1 MGRLIDLTLAPLY
14 TTVGLGDMLAD
25 RAARRE
31 VLEAAHQRIDSVVRR
46 GRHVTVES
54 ISGLPVIGAALGARI
69 AHDEMAAE
77 RVTEREAARGATGFS
92 LLAPLTNPVATL
104 SSLTGLLVRRENR
117 SETVPLDIPGVFS
130 GQSTYDPLRSKR
142 TAASRTSSP
151 APTPHRQPMVDV
163 DEPSVRLTST
173 RTVRPSGM
181 EAASTATRAARRAA
195 QRAEHQ

>member
-31 VLEAAHQRIDSVVRR
+31 VLEAAHRRIDSAANR
-46 GRHVTVES
+46 GRNVTFDA

-69 AHDEMAAE
+69 AHDERSPE
-77 RVTEREAARGATGFS
+77 DTATGFS

-104 SSLTGLLVRRENR
+104 SSLAGLLVRREGR
-117 SETVPLDIPGVFS
+117 PQAEPLQDLGMLS
-130 GQSTYDPLRSKR
+130 GRGHDPLRSKR

-151 APTPHRQPMVDV
+151 APTPHRQPMVEV
-163 DEPSVRLTST
+163 EEPPARMTSA
-173 RTVRPSGM
+173 RAVRPSGM

-195 QRAEHQ
+195 LRAEHQ